1 MLVTRQGNSSRIV
14 LIELEEL
21 LLQELKMEA
30 LRWKL
35 ELNQVMRF

>member
-21 LLQELKMEA
+21 IHGESKP
-30 LRWKL
+30 KKKKTKTYCCKS
-35 ELNQVMRF
+35 